1 MKSLDTIFDNIQQ
14 NNFLIIG
21 RAGIDI
27 YPDPPGTKT
36 ENAKKFVTHLG
47 GSSANIGV
55 ALTKL
60 GGKCHLLTCV
70 SEDALGRLAINQLN
84 HYGVDTSLIRY
95 VKGESRISFAI
106 VETTIKDHQSII
118 YRNNAADLEMSKE
131 DVNKFD
137 YKKFSSIIVTGTSL
151 AAEPSRSAT
160 LEALNTAKKN
170 NLTIILDIDHR
181 PYTWRSLKEA
191 SRTYLKVAEICDIV
205 IGNDDEFAVMA
216 ENYSDGIKLAEKLS
230 KSTASIV
237 IYKMGEKGS
246 ITFAEN
252 EKIKTGIFQV
262 DALKPTGAGD
272 AFMGVFISSLLN
284 KKSIKDSVIAG
295 SAAAAIVVTKVG
307 CSPAMPSKEELE
319 LFLKKNMITNF
330 KDN

>member
-1 MKSLDTIFDNIQQ
+1 MKSLDAILDNIQQ

-84 HYGVDTSLIRY
+84 HYGVDTSLVRY

-106 VETTIKDHQSII
+106 VETTTKDHQSII
-118 YRNNAADLEMSKE
+118 YRNNATDLEMSKE
-131 DVNKFD
+131 DINKID

-170 NLTIILDIDHR
+170 NLAIILDIDYR

-191 SRTYLKVAEICDIV
+191 SRIYLKVAEICDIV

-216 ENYSDGIKLAEKLS
+216 ENYNDGIKLAEKLS

-237 IYKMGEKGS
+237 IYKMGENGS

-252 EKIKTGIFQV
+252 EKIKTGIFKV

-307 CSPAMPSKEELE
+307 CSPAMPDKEELE
-319 LFLKKNMITNF
+319 LFLKENMLTNF
-330 KDN
+330 KES